1 MFKGEFQCNLKGY
14 PKQNYSEFI
23 KGIIDSDQTLENIF
37 NDEQGQ
43 FEEFKIYLKSKIF
56 NNPNEIQQHLTN
68 IYNQWNTQSKVV
80 IKRIEIFRLIML
92 MYLGLLERN
101 FSQGGFYIID
111 MSSIKYTN
119 NYISKQK
126 LKCFQNY
133 IKTFYLNSDAIQN
146 DQLIFTKNTVNKEQF
161 KNKFEQSIYQNID
174 FEFTQL
180 KNEDHQ
186 NSTVV
191 DFADQ
196 NIGGLVLD
204 TRNCAQEEIVM
215 LIFPEAAVSMIF
227 IPQMNETEAVLI
239 ENLKKYS
246 NYTGYEQSFNCQPS
260 MTLQGNY
267 NMLAIDAKP
276 FYSENQFTEKNID
289 RELIKCY
296 AGFEIS
302 LRNQPNYY
310 ISTGRWGC
318 GIFRGNP
325 YLKTLIQFLS
335 FAIAVNQVNQQQSKI
350 IFNCVNDQSLFNFGV
365 QLKKLLGQ
373 KGVQLNLINLKKS
386 ILYMQNGINEQA
398 FYIEGNNI
406 ISQIYTILTQDI
418 QQIQKLRLGND
429 DDVIQAQVDQ
439 EIKQVLVNAPIIE
452 ENKEIKML
460 NNQEKKNRNYQVIAI
475 IIAFAVGVFTYKKV
489 FK

>member
-1 MFKGEFQCNLKGY
+1 
-14 PKQNYSEFI
+14 
-23 KGIIDSDQTLENIF
+23 
-37 NDEQGQ
+37 
-43 FEEFKIYLKSKIF
+43 
-56 NNPNEIQQHLTN
+56 
-68 IYNQWNTQSKVV
+68 
-80 IKRIEIFRLIML
+80 
-92 MYLGLLERN
+92 
-101 FSQGGFYIID
+101 
-111 MSSIKYTN
+111 
-119 NYISKQK
+119 
-126 LKCFQNY
+126 
-133 IKTFYLNSDAIQN
+133 
-146 DQLIFTKNTVNKEQF
+146 
-161 KNKFEQSIYQNID
+161 
-174 FEFTQL
+174 
-180 KNEDHQ
+180 
-186 NSTVV
+186 
-191 DFADQ
+191 
-196 NIGGLVLD
+196 
-204 TRNCAQEEIVM
+204 
-215 LIFPEAAVSMIF
+215 
-227 IPQMNETEAVLI
+227 
-239 ENLKKYS
+239 
-246 NYTGYEQSFNCQPS
+246 
-260 MTLQGNY
+260 
-267 NMLAIDAKP
+267 MLAIDAKP

>member
-1 MFKGEFQCNLKGY
+1 
-14 PKQNYSEFI
+14 
-23 KGIIDSDQTLENIF
+23 
-37 NDEQGQ
+37 
-43 FEEFKIYLKSKIF
+43 
-56 NNPNEIQQHLTN
+56 
-68 IYNQWNTQSKVV
+68 
-80 IKRIEIFRLIML
+80 ML

-119 NYISKQK
+119 YYISKQK

-146 DQLIFTKNTVNKEQF
+146 DQLIFTKNTFNKEEF
-161 KNKFEQSIYQNID
+161 KKKFEQSIYQNID

-204 TRNCAQEEIVM
+204 TRNCAQEEIFM
-215 LIFPEAAVSMIF
+215 LIFPEATVSKIF
-227 IPQMNETEAVLI
+227 ISQMNETEEVLI
-239 ENLKKYS
+239 ENLKIYS

-267 NMLAIDAKP
+267 NMLLLTK
-276 FYSENQFTEKNID
+276 YHFTVK
-289 RELIKCY
+289 LIYRKKYQQRIYKTLC
-296 AGFEIS
+296 
-302 LRNQPNYY
+302 RPNCY

-325 YLKTLIQFLS
+325 YLKTLIQFLI
-335 FAIAVNQVNQQQSKI
+335 FAIAVNQS
-350 IFNCVNDQSLFNFGV
+350 FFTFGV
-365 QLKKLLGQ
+365 QLKKLQGH

-386 ILYMQNGINEQA
+386 ILYVQNGINQQA

-429 DDVIQAQVDQ
+429 DDVIQAQIDQ
-439 EIKQVLVNAPIIE
+439 EIKLVLVNAPIIE

-460 NNQEKKNRNYQVIAI
+460 NNQENKNRNYQVIGIAI
-475 IIAFAVGVFTYKKV
+475 IFAIAVGVFTYKKV